1 MEIKHEHLHSCIVG
15 RYRRRRPGRPVADN
29 HHIGLPV
36 PFVWKRTMA
45 QPATG
50 NTIVVPGAVTQCSGV
65 ETDGVSLFFLVGP

>member
-1 MEIKHEHLHSCIVG
+1 
-15 RYRRRRPGRPVADN
+15 
-29 HHIGLPV
+29 
-36 PFVWKRTMA
+36 MA